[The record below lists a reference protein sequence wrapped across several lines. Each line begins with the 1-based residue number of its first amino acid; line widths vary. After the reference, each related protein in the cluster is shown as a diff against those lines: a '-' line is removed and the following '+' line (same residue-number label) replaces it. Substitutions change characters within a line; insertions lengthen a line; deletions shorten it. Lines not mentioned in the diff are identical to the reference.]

1 MTTQTSNLKPQ
12 TSNLPR
18 RVGFWRAL
26 IELIVVSNGLALLTY
41 PLALLFGSPWAELL
55 SYPLLLLYVWPAWR
69 LEPGQGRLWQRGV
82 RLLGWLALF
91 SLLGGFVGWL
101 IITLIPYPGRM
112 LGMPGEALKVPL
124 LDYQI
129 NNLLI
134 AASLLLPARLLL
146 VLWGLGQQRL
156 RWQLTFSYVLIGVLT
171 TVLIPVA
178 LSLFIGIN
186 SLTAVP
192 PLGVPQEQARA
203 AADLLTPL
211 VRRGAPAGEL
221 GPLLQ
226 SLLAGQAKLPLP
238 PGTNFDRT
246 GPPVSFEN
254 AQRLTLLR
262 PDGGVLASAG
272 TPALSP
278 GAPLPEDERVAL
290 ALPLEQVRNGGCAA
304 ARPFSG
310 PGADQALC
318 AISGQDGSTIAV
330 LVIDQPVNPVL
341 QWGLS
346 ISRVISITLVGTNLL
361 LVIAL
366 LVVAIVLGLAL
377 GIGYLLARRLSM
389 RLEELAAATGAV
401 AAGTLDRPLPVDTR
415 DEIGQLSA
423 GFNHMAEQ
431 LRERQQALLAE
442 KERAERL
449 LAANKRLVADV
460 SHELRTPVTTLR
472 GYLEAL
478 ELSHGDRL
486 PTHDMQVI
494 QAEIGRLTRLIDDL
508 FTLARAEA
516 QQLPLTIVP
525 VDAAA
530 LVRRLIDTLAPLAQ
544 RERQIEIVDALPAT
558 LPLICADGARLE
570 QVLLNLAQNALRHT
584 PPGGIVAF
592 EAEVSGGQ
600 VTLSVADTGAGI
612 SAEELPL
619 VFERFYRGDPSR
631 TRETGGAGLGLALVR
646 ELVTAMGGS
655 ISAESTP
662 QRGSRFRVTLAI
674 STQQPA
680 GAALP
685 NTIARVL

>member
-1 MTTQTSNLKPQ
+1 MITQHPQ
-12 TSNLPR
+12 HRTQNVKLPG

-26 IELIVVSNGLALLTY
+26 VELIVLSNLLSLLGY
-41 PLALLFGSPWAELL
+41 PFALLFGSPWAELL
-55 SYPLLLLYVWPAWR
+55 TYPLLVVYVWPAWR
-69 LEPGQGRLWQRGV
+69 LAAGRGPLWRRGL
-82 RLLGWLALF
+82 RLLAWVVLF
-91 SLLGGFVGWL
+91 SLLSGLVGWVM
-101 IITLIPYPGRM
+101 IRLIPYPGRM
-112 LGMPGEALKVPL
+112 LGMPAEVLRVPL
-124 LDYQI
+124 PEH
-129 NNLLI
+129 LLS
-134 AASLLLPARLLL
+134 SLLLAASVLLPSRLLL
-146 VLWGLGQQRL
+146 ALWGLGQQRL

-171 TVLIPVA
+171 TALIPVT

-186 SLTAVP
+186 SLSTVP
-192 PLGVPQEQARA
+192 PMGVPEDQARA
-203 AADLLTPL
+203 AAGLVTPL
-211 VRRGAPAGEL
+211 VRRGAPPEEL

-226 SLLAGQAKLPLP
+226 SMLAGSVRLPLP
-238 PGTNFDRT
+238 PDSNFDRT
-246 GPPVSFEN
+246 GPLLSFEY

-262 PDGGVLASAG
+262 PDGVVLASAG
-272 TPALSP
+272 TPALAP
-278 GAPLPEDERVAL
+278 GAPLPQGERAAL
-290 ALPLEQVRNGGCAA
+290 TLPLEQVRGGGCAA
-304 ARPFSG
+304 ARPSFG

-318 AISGQDGSTIAV
+318 AVGGEDGATLAV
-330 LVIDQPVNPVL
+330 LLIDQPISPVL
-341 QWGLS
+341 QWGLAV
-346 ISRVISITLVGTNLL
+346 SRVISITLVGTNLL

-366 LVVAIVLGLAL
+366 VVVAIVVALAL

-389 RLEELAAATGAV
+389 RLEELAAATAAV

-415 DEIGQLSA
+415 DEVGQLSA
-423 GFNHMAEQ
+423 GFNRMAEQ

-449 LAANKRLVADV
+449 LAANRRLVADV

-486 PTHDMQVI
+486 PAHDMQVI
-494 QAEIGRLTRLIDDL
+494 QGEIGRLTRMIDEL

-525 VDAAA
+525 LDAAA
-530 LVRRLIDTLAPLAQ
+530 LVRRLIDTLAPLAR

-558 LPLICADGARLE
+558 LPAVRADGARLE

-592 EAEVSGGQ
+592 EAEAGDGL
-600 VTLSVADTGAGI
+600 VTISVADTGAGI

-631 TRETGGAGLGLALVR
+631 ARETGGAGLGLALVR

-655 ISAESTP
+655 VSVESTP
-662 QRGSRFRVTLAI
+662 QRGSRFRVSLVV
-674 STQQPA
+674 S
-680 GAALP
+680 
-685 NTIARVL
+685 